1 MMDRVFD
8 VGMGLVIVAGVTTV
22 VAHRQ
27 SAKIITAI
35 TGGLSNNIRAATGR

>member
-1 MMDRVFD
+1 MDRIFD
-8 VGMGLVIVAGVTTV
+8 IGMGLVIVAGVTTV